1 MYLEYF
7 EYLVVCVLASSFF
20 YFNYKSKKH
29 QPIKYNILKHSPR
42 RFRKWKRYNK
52 KDKWIER
59 YTKYLMKCR
68 MNNTKPHNIPTNR
81 ITDIK
86 PGELNTLQEMCIS
99 SVNVNE
105 LK

>member
-1 MYLEYF
+1 MYWEYF
-7 EYLVVCVLASSFF
+7 EYLVACVLASSFF
-20 YFNYKSKKH
+20 YFNYKSKQN
-29 QPIKYNILKHSPR
+29 QPIKYIMLKHSPR

-52 KDKWIER
+52 KDEWVER

-68 MNNTKPHNIPTNR
+68 MNNTKPYNVPTNR

-86 PGELNTLQEMCIS
+86 PEKLNTLQEMCIS
-99 SVNVNE
+99 SVNINE